1 MSMANHELIMLFEHN
16 KHEKGFSMP
25 VAHVHNHYE
34 IYYLMSGRSKYIIG
48 SEIFLLKPGDFV
60 IVPKGELHRTEG
72 IEDNGAE
79 RILLMFDDSFV
90 SDEYRSYLDTL
101 AGIKH
106 ISLPESK
113 AHVFVSL
120 LKKIEKEQGSS
131 YDDCYMMQRLYVCQM
146 LLLLARYKQDV
157 KRQKISATHRLI
169 LEAAQYISQNYNQ
182 DLNLELL
189 AQKYAIS
196 AGHFSKLF
204 KRVTGVKVS
213 EYITMARITAAQH
226 MLAAGEKNITAVAT
240 SCGYND
246 SNYFSRVFKQV
257 LDVTPKKY
265 AMQFM

>member
-1 MSMANHELIMLFEHN
+1 MTREMITLFEHN

-25 VAHVHNHYE
+25 VAHIHDHYE
-34 IYYLMSGRSKYIIG
+34 IYHLLNGRSNYIIG
-48 SEIFLLKPGDFV
+48 SEIFLLKPGDFI

-72 IEDNGAE
+72 MEGNGAE
-79 RILLMFDDSFV
+79 RILLMFDDSFI
-90 SDEYRSYLDTL
+90 DEEYRRYIDILVE
-101 AGIKH
+101 AKH
-106 ISLPESK
+106 ISIKESK
-113 AHVFVSL
+113 LHTFISL
-120 LKKIEKEQGSS
+120 LKKIEKEQESS
-131 YDDCYMMQRLYVCQM
+131 YEDGQLLQRLYLSQM

-157 KRQKISATHRLI
+157 KRQKISATYRLI
-169 LEAAQYISQNYNQ
+169 LEAAQYISQHYDQ
-182 DLNLELL
+182 DLTLEIL

-196 AGHFSKLF
+196 PGHFSKLF

-226 MLAAGEKNITAVAT
+226 MLAAGEKNITVVAT

-265 AMQFM
+265 AMQFV